1 MAVAAEAR
9 AVAGKVARRLCRRR
23 RAGHEGQAVAEF
35 LVVVPVLLLLFVALV
50 GFGYYIHA
58 NMIVF
63 QAANRAART
72 GAVLYGD
79 SAVSRG
85 DAYQRT
91 RAAAMGLLSTLR
103 GNERS
108 VTIREVGDDLHV
120 TVRYRTNVFVPLMR
134 PWLGDDMEVEW
145 ESVYRIERD
154 TE

>member
-1 MAVAAEAR
+1 MAVAAAR
-9 AVAGKVARRLCRRR
+9 AVGGNLARRRPGR

-63 QAANRAART
+63 QAANRAARI

-79 SAVSRG
+79 SDVSRG

-108 VTIREVGDDLHV
+108 VTIRDAGDDLHV
-120 TVRYRTNVFVPLMR
+120 TVRYRTNVFVPFMR

-145 ESVYRIERD
+145 ESIYRIERD